1 MRWLA
6 SFMVVSGVLAGGSVP
21 SHGAPLVAQD
31 PASGMFRSSI
41 ISVAYDGRVQR
52 AQGLLNKLGYDAGP
66 EDGLMG
72 AKTRS
77 ALRQFQTDHRLSR
90 TGDVNRETMGALRTE
105 AESGGSSGNVG
116 TPSSTT
122 TSAEDATSKRLLI
135 DIQTELRRR
144 GYDVPVVNGSLD
156 ERTKQ
161 AIADY
166 QRAEGLLVTAEP
178 SELLLARIRS
188 TDAASD
194 GLSRREMIKQI
205 QANLNDRGY
214 SAGPPDGLLGRST
227 QDAIRTYQADAGLKV
242 DGAASAELLAK
253 LKGSDTAETTPATQ
267 SPAAQSDEPR
277 VLISDTFDDGDY
289 TQNVRW
295 QVLQGTFSV
304 RDGKLFS
311 DIAGSS
317 DTAAKSP
324 EDFARQIL
332 KGVLEQAADLP
343 AASKVPPAAIVT
355 YAKIPN
361 TFNVRSRFTVSGDTS
376 VRLNLGVFQNTANS
390 GYRVALGNGLVELIA
405 VEDGRD
411 SRLVARANTGWDIA
425 TGSVQHVEWS
435 RTSDNVMHVSLNG
448 RTFIEVQDT
457 GFSDPFDGI
466 LIMNSSG
473 AWSIDDIEVISSGG
487 K

>member
-6 SFMVVSGVLAGGSVP
+6 SLMVVSGVLAGGSGP
-21 SHGAPLVAQD
+21 SYGAPLVAQN
-31 PASGMFRSSI
+31 PTAGMFQSQI
-41 ISVAYDGRVQR
+41 VVVAYDVRVQR
-52 AQGLLNKLGYDAGP
+52 AQRLLNTLGYDAGP

-77 ALRQFQTDHRLSR
+77 ALREYQADRRLPT
-90 TGDVNRETMGALRTE
+90 TGDINRETMQSLRAE
-105 AESGGSSGNVG
+105 AGKGRASGDVA
-116 TPSSTT
+116 TQSSTS
-122 TSAEDATSKRLLI
+122 TSAQDAESKRLLI

-144 GYDVPVVNGSLD
+144 GYDVPIVNGTLD

-166 QRAEGLLVTAEP
+166 QRTEGLLVTAEP
-178 SELLLARIRS
+178 SELLLSRIRS

-194 GLSRREMIKQI
+194 GLSRREMIKRI
-205 QANLNDRGY
+205 QANLNERGY
-214 SAGPPDGLLGRST
+214 SAGTPDGLLGQST
-227 QDAIRTYQADAGLKV
+227 RDAIRTYQADAGLKV
-242 DGAASAELLAK
+242 DGVASAELLAK
-253 LKGSDTAETTPATQ
+253 LKGSSSTETTSTGQ

-277 VLISDTFDDGDY
+277 VVVSDTFDDGNY
-289 TQNVRW
+289 TENVRW

-311 DIAGSS
+311 DISGSGEA
-317 DTAAKSP
+317 AAKSP

-343 AASKVPPAAIVT
+343 AASTVPPAAVVT

-361 TFNVRSRFTVSGDTS
+361 TFKLRSRFEVSGDTS
-376 VRLNLGVFQNTANS
+376 VRLNLGVFQKTANT

-425 TGSVQHVEWS
+425 TGSVQHVEWR
-435 RTSDNVMHVSLNG
+435 RTSDNVMQVSLNG

-473 AWSIDDIEVISSGG
+473 AWIIDDIEVISSAGR
-487 K
+487 